1 MDQLEIRQLLEEG
14 KETFELC
21 CDVMKQ
27 DAQGLKVRYDQLIEV
42 GFTAD
47 QALDIIKARGSRI

>member
-14 KETFELC
+14 KETFELW

-27 DAQGLKVRYDQLIEV
+27 DTQRLKVRYDQLIEV

-47 QALDIIKARGSRI
+47 QALDIIKARGSEI

>member
-14 KETFELC
+14 KETFELW
-21 CDVMKQ
+21 CDVMEQ

>member
-14 KETFELC
+14 KETFELW